1 MSPLKI
7 VIAATF
13 FCGYLAVQ
21 IFLPSLSW
29 LSLSSGR
36 WGWGMY
42 SGRRVGSSISYEIH
56 FPDRPPKIAIE
67 NYGAPVTVIES
78 DGERIGSIV
87 STVSRRQFVLPYLC
101 RKYPGAQWVGLRYGT
116 QEVLEKMACRP

>member
-1 MSPLKI
+1 VPPFKTIL
-7 VIAATF
+7 AATF

-42 SGRRVGSSISYEIH
+42 AGRRGLSSISYEIH
-56 FPDRPPKIAIE
+56 FPSRPAKVAVE
-67 NYGAPVTVIES
+67 EYGTPVTIIES
-78 DGERIGSIV
+78 EGKRIGSIV

-101 RKYPGAQWVGLRYGT
+101 RTHPGAEWVGLRFDA
-116 QEVLEKMACRP
+116 QEVVDKMACRP

>member
-1 MSPLKI
+1 MSPLKT

-21 IFLPSLSW
+21 ILLPSLSW

-42 SGRRVGSSISYEIH
+42 AGRHGRSPIRYEIH
-56 FPDRPPKIAIE
+56 FPDRPAKMAIE
-67 NYGAPVTVIES
+67 KYGKPITVIES

-87 STVSRRQFVLPYLC
+87 STVSRRRFVLPLSLPC
-101 RKYPGAQWVGLRYGT
+101 VSQ
-116 QEVLEKMACRP
+116 C